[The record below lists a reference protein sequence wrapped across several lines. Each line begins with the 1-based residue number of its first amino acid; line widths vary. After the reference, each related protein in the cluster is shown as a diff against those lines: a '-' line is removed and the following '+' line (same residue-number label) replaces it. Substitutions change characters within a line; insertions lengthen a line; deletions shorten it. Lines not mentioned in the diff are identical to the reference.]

1 MKKLLFSLFL
11 INLFVSSVNA
21 QTYTGNCSISLNAQV
36 NPYYSIKI
44 PKTIDVQNNETTF
57 EYYICGDIYADQT
70 LKVKF
75 DDETILNNGV
85 NSTITYVTQEKTNY
99 SQSELTNEYETYS
112 ITITHDK
119 LSSGN
124 WSGQLNVVIS
134 LIGGA

>member
-44 PKTIDVQNNETTF
+44 PKTINVQNNETTF

-75 DDETILNNGV
+75 DSETNLLNGNK
-85 NSTITYVTQEKTNY
+85 SITAYISQSKNTFN
-99 SQSELTNEYETYS
+99 QSELTNEYETYS